1 MAASPSPSSRVFVF
15 FGSDEGQAAAA
26 AQAAFARITEGQDGW
41 GDETIDGAAAT
52 VDDALSII
60 HRCIAGLQMVNM
72 FGGQKVIWL
81 KGATFMGDSPQGTK
95 SEAIVK
101 ALDELL
107 QTLNKLPEETYF
119 ILQAMEMD
127 KRRVFFKGLQKIA
140 KLQECAKIDQSKPG
154 WERELANLVTQLAR
168 EKKLHFSAEA
178 MHLFIHRVHENSR
191 QINNELDKL
200 AVYLGEEQRPL
211 TVDDIEQ
218 MVPVSRDG
226 IIFEISRALE
236 KRDARTAI
244 ALIDAQLERGE
255 SAIAIIRAAF
265 IPTFS
270 SIFRVALLQESYGIK
285 GGGSYGQF
293 ESEINSLPPRALKL
307 LPLKKDGTVNLYGFY
322 NAAKMAQKG
331 VKVAQTTRA
340 LKACAQVD
348 RQLVST
354 SLDPRMLLHQLVV
367 KVTS

>member
-1 MAASPSPSSRVFVF
+1 MASPSPSSRVLVF

-26 AQAAFARITEGQDGW
+26 AQAAFSRITDGQDGW
-41 GDETIDGAAAT
+41 GDEMIDGAAAT

-81 KGATFMGDSPQGTK
+81 KGATFMGDSPQGTR

-107 QTLNKLPEETYF
+107 QTLNKLPDETYF
-119 ILQAMEMD
+119 ILQAMDMD

-140 KLQECAKIDQSKPG
+140 KLQECAKIDQSKAG
-154 WERELANLVTQLAR
+154 WERELSNLVTQLAR
-168 EKKLHFSAEA
+168 EKNLRFTADA

-191 QINNELDKL
+191 QISNELDKL

-211 TVDDIEQ
+211 ELQDIEQ

-236 KRDARTAI
+236 RRDARTAI

-255 SAIAIIRAAF
+255 SAIAIIRATF

-270 SIFRVALLQESYGIK
+270 SLFRVALLREKYAIRA
-285 GGGSYGQF
+285 GGSYGQF
-293 ESEINSLPPRALKL
+293 ESEISALPQQAQKL
-307 LPLKKDGTVNLYGFY
+307 LPLKKDGTVNFYGFY
-322 NAAKMAQKG
+322 NAAKTAHKDLN
-331 VKVAQTTRA
+331 VAQTTRA

-367 KVTS
+367 KVTN